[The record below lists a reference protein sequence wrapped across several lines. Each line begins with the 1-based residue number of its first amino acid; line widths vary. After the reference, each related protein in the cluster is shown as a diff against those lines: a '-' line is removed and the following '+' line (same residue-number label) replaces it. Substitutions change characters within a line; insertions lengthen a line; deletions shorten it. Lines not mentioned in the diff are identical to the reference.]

1 MAPLCL
7 YFYIHISSLVFKIFW
22 SYSRC
27 IFINKNF
34 QQKGKQ
40 NRAGECMKPYTA
52 LLNSPPKSTTYM
64 WNMCTTHDF
73 LILISIRTHICSS
86 AWIPNPKE
94 YVYPTHPSI
103 YHPTHP
109 PTLTISHR
117 TTNLYPFRH
126 PLLDK
131 HLYFIWFI
139 TNFSTTVSN
148 NCVSTSPTRSCNNS
162 STITCLFWN
171 KKNTRGKVLTGPSLI
186 SVWTCWPVL
195 IWLKRFVSSYLQKKN
210 WKRVSN
216 KTGRKLWNATN
227 LKKPREPLR
236 NPSANE
242 LCIYCLEWNISLFL
256 YNFKSIHFLSHD
268 EFVVKNI
275 LKNAQLHL
283 VSTII
288 MKNNI
293 VVLSRH
299 VSYRYV
305 WIRRL
310 VMNSKESNCN

>member
-1 MAPLCL
+1 M
-7 YFYIHISSLVFKIFW
+7 YI
-22 SYSRC
+22 
-27 IFINKNF
+27 
-34 QQKGKQ
+34 
-40 NRAGECMKPYTA
+40 
-52 LLNSPPKSTTYM
+52 
-64 WNMCTTHDF
+64 
-73 LILISIRTHICSS
+73 
-86 AWIPNPKE
+86 
-94 YVYPTHPSI
+94 PSI
-103 YHPTHP
+103 HLSSTHP

-195 IWLKRFVSSYLQKKN
+195 IWLKRFVSSYLQKKTN

-227 LKKPREPLR
+227 FKKKQGNHYETLQRM
-236 NPSANE
+236 NYF
-242 LCIYCLEWNISLFL
+242 IYCLEWNISLFL
-256 YNFKSIHFLSHD
+256 YNIKSTHFLSHD
-268 EFVVKNI
+268 EFVVENI
-275 LKNAQLHL
+275 LKNAQLHF
-283 VSTII
+283 VSKII

-305 WIRRL
+305 
-310 VMNSKESNCN
+310 

>member
-1 MAPLCL
+1 M
-7 YFYIHISSLVFKIFW
+7 F
-22 SYSRC
+22 
-27 IFINKNF
+27 FINKNF

-73 LILISIRTHICSS
+73 LILISIRTHIFSS

-195 IWLKRFVSSYLQKKN
+195 IWLKRFVSSYLQKN

-242 LCIYCLEWNISLFL
+242 LCYLLPWMKHQPI
-256 YNFKSIHFLSHD
+256 
-268 EFVVKNI
+268 FV
-275 LKNAQLHL
+275 
-283 VSTII
+283 
-288 MKNNI
+288 
-293 VVLSRH
+293 
-299 VSYRYV
+299 
-305 WIRRL
+305 
-310 VMNSKESNCN
+310 